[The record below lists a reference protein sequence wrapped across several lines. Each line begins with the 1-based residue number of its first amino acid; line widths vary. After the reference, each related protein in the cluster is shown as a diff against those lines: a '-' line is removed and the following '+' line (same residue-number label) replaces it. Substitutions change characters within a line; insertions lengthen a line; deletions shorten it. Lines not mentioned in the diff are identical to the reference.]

1 VGVATLASCVGLR
14 VRTVW
19 VFAALRRFVVF
30 ISILCTAL
38 CISQSKSSTMSR
50 PFFIGLQT
58 AVHKTQPIGGIN
70 IAMTR
75 KNPMAVALGS
85 RGGKA
90 TAKKMTPEERKEKM
104 RRAAQAR
111 WAKAKKKNQ

>member
-1 VGVATLASCVGLR
+1 MLYVP
-14 VRTVW
+14 
-19 VFAALRRFVVF
+19 
-30 ISILCTAL
+30 ILCTAL
-38 CISQSKSSTMSR
+38 CIVNRKSTD
-50 PFFIGLQT
+50 FIQPIFIDVHT
-58 AVHKTQPIGGIN
+58 AVHSKLGLGGIN
-70 IAMTR
+70 SAMTR

-90 TAKKMTPEERKEKM
+90 TAKKMTAEERKEKM

>member
-1 VGVATLASCVGLR
+1 
-14 VRTVW
+14 
-19 VFAALRRFVVF
+19 VFAALRRFVALYVYLMHSAVHGSIEKVRT
-30 ISILCTAL
+30 ISSFFSSSYIPL
-38 CISQSKSSTMSR
+38 CIKAKDLS
-50 PFFIGLQT
+50 
-58 AVHKTQPIGGIN
+58 GIN
-70 IAMTR
+70 SAMTR

-111 WAKAKKKNQ
+111 WAKAKKKDQ